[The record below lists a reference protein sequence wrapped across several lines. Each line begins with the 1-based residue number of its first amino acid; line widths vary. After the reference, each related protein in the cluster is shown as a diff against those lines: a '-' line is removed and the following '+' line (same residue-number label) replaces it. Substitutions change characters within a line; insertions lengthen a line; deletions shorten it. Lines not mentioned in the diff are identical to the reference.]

1 MMQDDR
7 SNGQALA
14 GLFDTDMLMSDE
26 FSRRKKEQELLSMPT
41 SLVDQMD
48 ERHGKFKSRMGL
60 FAHALGGG
68 TAEDY
73 GDADLV
79 SQYNADKQAY
89 DMQQKIAGFG
99 QIMPFVNEQ
108 IGYLQDDDPT
118 NDAAAHF
125 GLSQAGVDDK
135 TRAAMFPGMAMA
147 AGQKP
152 PTYTEGDYQKIG
164 GKWNLVQQA
173 NDGSVK
179 YTEMGPDFTPTNR
192 MMSPDSLQSGLQ
204 EYQTASFGAAQN
216 EEDLD
221 SIINTMDELGEENW
235 GATGF
240 AGEVGEKWKELTG
253 TEDATTMARKT
264 YDKIRTTRAIQNL
277 PPGVASDKDIEL
289 VMKPF
294 PKGTMN
300 YQELRKYMEQLKRGE
315 QKIREYNN
323 FSSRYLS
330 NKGKRDGMVEA
341 WDSHWDEMTSEGG
354 KFYEEKS
361 QESGG
366 QGSKYD
372 GPTDF
377 TGMSEFDADEAIGK
391 LPSGTVFTGPDGKRY
406 RSK

>member
-1 MMQDDR
+1 MLQDDR
-7 SNGQALA
+7 TKAEKMVGLLGIDGYMQKELA
-14 GLFDTDMLMSDE
+14 ANPPPAMRPNAEAPSP
-26 FSRRKKEQELLSMPT
+26 LSM
-41 SLVDQMD
+41 LDQMD
-48 ERHGKFKSRMGL
+48 ERHGKLKSRLGL
-60 FAHALGGG
+60 FSHLYNGGSRS
-68 TAEDY
+68 DY
-73 GDADLV
+73 GDEDMLAAQK
-79 SQYNADKQAY
+79 SRQAQQAMQDKMGMAQPLIEMMQSNDPRQKMEAMY
-89 DMQQKIAGFG
+89 GLDQLGFDKDM
-99 QIMPFVNEQ
+99 
-108 IGYLQDDDPT
+108 IG
-118 NDAAAHF
+118 
-125 GLSQAGVDDK
+125 
-135 TRAAMFPGMAMA
+135 MMPGMQS

-152 PTYTEGDYQKIG
+152 ATYTEGDYQKING
-164 GKWNLVQQA
+164 RWNLVQQA

-179 YTEMGPDFTPTNR
+179 YTEMGENFTPTNR

-354 KFYEEKS
+354 KFYEEKG

-366 QGSKYD
+366 QGQKYD

-377 TGMSEFDADEAIGK
+377 TGGSWTDFDALEGK
-391 LPSGTVFTGPDGKRY
+391 VPSGTIIIDPDGKKWRTP
-406 RSK
+406 